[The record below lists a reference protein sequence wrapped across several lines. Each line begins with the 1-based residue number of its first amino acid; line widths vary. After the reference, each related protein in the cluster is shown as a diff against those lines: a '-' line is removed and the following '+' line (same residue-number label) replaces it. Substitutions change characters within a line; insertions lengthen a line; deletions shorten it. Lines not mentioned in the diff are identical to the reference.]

1 MILPMSRLDSFLR
14 RLTAQR
20 DCLDRAAG
28 LVAGLPGPVLEV
40 GLGNGRTYDHLR
52 AILPGREIFVFDRHV
67 DAHPDCIPDADH
79 LLLGDF
85 FSVLPRA
92 GARIGALAALAHC
105 DTGSGDSEAS
115 RQQAARLA
123 SLIDAL
129 MAPGG
134 IVVSDQP
141 MGMPRWQLLPLPDGV
156 APGRYYMWQVGV

>member
-1 MILPMSRLDSFLR
+1 MSRLDSFLR

-20 DCLDRAAG
+20 DCLNRAAE

-40 GLGNGRTYDHLR
+40 GLGNGRTFDHLR
-52 AILPGREIFVFDRHV
+52 AILPGRDIFVFDRQV
-67 DAHPDCIPDADH
+67 DAHPDCIPDAGH

-85 FSVLPRA
+85 LATLPTAA
-92 GARIGALAALAHC
+92 GRIGAPAALAHC

-123 SLIDAL
+123 PLIDGL

-141 MGMPRWQLLPLPDGV
+141 MTVPRWSQLPLPDGV
-156 APGRYYMWQVGV
+156 RPGRYHMWRIGG